1 MFASVAVSDYV
12 YDTLSATPGVTN
24 VIPNTQFSGAMVA
37 AQGMA
42 LPAVLFHMTGSQ
54 YGGVMDS
61 TPAANVNSETLRFE
75 VRVIDDGTSDSTIY
89 PVAKAAFAALSG
101 VNAAHSFDGDTW
113 TMTFTAVGEIPLTTL
128 MDGSNLYRQLGVIL
142 SVDVFRA

>member
-12 YDTLSATPGVTN
+12 YEVLSATPGVTN
-24 VIPNTQFSGAMVA
+24 VVPNTQFSGAMVA

-42 LPAVLFHMTGSQ
+42 LPVVIFHMTASQ
-54 YGGVMDS
+54 YGGVLDS
-61 TPAANVNSETLRFE
+61 TPAANVNSETIRFE

-101 VNAAHSFDGDTW
+101 VNVSHSFDSATW
-113 TMTFTAVGEIPLTTL
+113 NLTFTAVGEIPLTTL
-128 MDGSNLYRQLGVIL
+128 MDGANLYRQLGVIL